1 MNDFQ
6 LLKVGEALFY
16 TPNFANEVPVD
27 AAITGITFSVEPVA
41 GLTLT
46 GQTNDLANSQASI
59 KASGAAHG
67 ARYVLKGT
75 AALDN
80 GETLIKSISIV
91 GFNEG

>member
-6 LLKVGEALFY
+6 LLKVGEALLY
-16 TPNFANEVPVD
+16 TPNFAAEVPAE
-27 AAITGITFSVEPVA
+27 AAITGITFSVEPV
-41 GLTLT
+41 GSLTLS

-67 ARYVLKGT
+67 SRYVLRCT

-80 GETLIKSISIV
+80 GETLIKSISLV